1 MFTRPMRPSL
11 PPSLHPSIHLPIHVF
26 IYPSIHPPSNH
37 SPYHL
42 SIHSSIYH
50 SFIHPFVN
58 ASMYPV
64 AYRAQVLPGATT
76 FFIKKI
82 FYLFSRK
89 FNYFYVNF
97 HIFSESAVPSEVP
110 PGTTRPL
117 CPPSVRHCIY
127 PFTNPSVHPSFHP
140 SIRSSNHH
148 LSIQPQSNSFHSFV
162 HSLQHPSIHRSN
174 RKSIIIFII
183 INRRFPVKGWSF
195 TYLGRAISDKRAFT
209 SLRLPFPPS
218 LISSTS
224 TYARAPSFLHPIP
237 SIPYTPIPFIYSHPG
252 YFYSD
257 S

>member
-1 MFTRPMRPSL
+1 MYLYIHLSTHRPTIPL
-11 PPSLHPSIHLPIHVF
+11 TIYPFIHPSIILS
-26 IYPSIHPPSNH
+26 SIHLSMPPCTQWRTEH
-37 SPYHL
+37 KFRPGRR
-42 SIHSSIYH
+42 
-50 SFIHPFVN
+50 PF
-58 ASMYPV
+58 SE
-64 AYRAQVLPGATT
+64 
-76 FFIKKI
+76 KKI

-140 SIRSSNHH
+140 SIRSSTHH

-183 INRRFPVKGWSF
+183 INRRFSVKGWSF

-224 TYARAPSFLHPIP
+224 TYAGAPSFLHPIP

>member
-1 MFTRPMRPSL
+1 MLQSFKRLQDLVRHTCTCSVYRSAWAYSAFVRVSWGTVQCR
-11 PPSLHPSIHLPIHVF
+11 SIKGHTSIHVHVHK
-26 IYPSIHPPSNH
+26 YKH
-37 SPYHL
+37 
-42 SIHSSIYH
+42 
-50 SFIHPFVN
+50 
-58 ASMYPV
+58 
-64 AYRAQVLPGATT
+64 AYLHT
-76 FFIKKI
+76 
-82 FYLFSRK
+82 YL
-89 FNYFYVNF
+89 
-97 HIFSESAVPSEVP
+97 
-110 PGTTRPL
+110 
-117 CPPSVRHCIY
+117 PSVPHCIY

-140 SIRSSNHH
+140 SIRSSTHH

-183 INRRFPVKGWSF
+183 INRRFSVKGWSF

-224 TYARAPSFLHPIP
+224 TYAGAPSFLHPIP